1 MIAEKRKEK
10 DQKLIDD
17 VRKSVI
23 NFKEEFTQ
31 DSFIQAFPL
40 TLVVHFKMLWR
51 R

>member
-1 MIAEKRKEK
+1 MIAGKRKEK
-10 DQKLIDD
+10 NQKLIED

-23 NFKEEFTQ
+23 NFKEEFTR

-40 TLVVHFKMLWR
+40 TLVVHSKMLWR